1 MGITYLVD
9 TASIAMT
16 AKNHFPLLLESSN
29 LITNGIIPGDWEI
42 EESKV
47 SIEESHVYY
56 KNGILLEMDY
66 LKFQISES
74 CEESFQDSYLI
85 HKIADRFLEKTPY
98 IPYQSLGLNYI
109 VAFEQDKPRQWLLER
124 FVPSYLRSKENIDVF
139 AMLPRMFFD
148 MGGELRSI
156 CKLEINAGSVNREGV
171 EKELVVI
178 TINMDHGGSLNGDK
192 MREAINL
199 WQEKQDFV
207 ISKLDMIFGEIE

>member
-9 TASIAMT
+9 TASIVIT

-42 EESKV
+42 EESKT
-47 SIEESHVYY
+47 SLEESHVYY

-66 LKFQISES
+66 LKFQISET
-74 CEESFQDSYLI
+74 CKESFQDSYLI
-85 HKIADRFLEKTPY
+85 HKIADSFLEKTPH

-109 VAFEQDKPRQWLLER
+109 VAFVQDNPRQWLLER
-124 FVPSYLRSKENIDVF
+124 FVPPYLRFKENIDVF
-139 AMLPRMFFD
+139 AMLPRMFFN

-156 CKLEINAGSVNREGV
+156 CKLEISAGSVNQEGV

-178 TINMDHGGSLNGDK
+178 NINMDHGGSLNRDK
-192 MREAINL
+192 IREAINL
-199 WQEKQDFV
+199 WQEKQDFI

>member
-1 MGITYLVD
+1 MSNTYLVD

-16 AKNHFPLLLESSN
+16 AKSHVPLLLESSN
-29 LITNGIIPGDWEI
+29 LVTNGIIPGDWEI
-42 EESKV
+42 EESKM
-47 SIEESHVYY
+47 SIEESHVHY

-66 LKFQISES
+66 LKFQISET

-85 HKIADRFLEKTPY
+85 HKIADRFLEKTPH

-139 AMLPRMFFD
+139 AMLPTMLFD
-148 MGGELRSI
+148 MGEMLRAI
-156 CKLEINAGSVNREGV
+156 CRVDINGGSVNRKGAEN
-171 EKELVVI
+171 EAVVI
-178 TINMDHGGSLNGDK
+178 DINLNHGSSLNRDK